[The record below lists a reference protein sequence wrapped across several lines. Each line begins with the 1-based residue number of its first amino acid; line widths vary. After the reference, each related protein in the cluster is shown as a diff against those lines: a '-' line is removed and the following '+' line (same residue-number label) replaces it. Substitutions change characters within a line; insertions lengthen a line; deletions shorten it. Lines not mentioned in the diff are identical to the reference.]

1 MAIRNKPVYKD
12 PTRIFSPH
20 KNMYW
25 QCGMWVD
32 REIDA
37 TTYPS
42 KSEAELV
49 VALRHL
55 GAVDYVKA

>member
-1 MAIRNKPVYKD
+1 MARSKPVYKD
-12 PTRIFSPH
+12 GTMIFRTDKH
-20 KNMYW
+20 QYW

-32 REIDA
+32 DKSAA
-37 TTYPS
+37 TIYPS

-55 GAVDYVKA
+55 GSVDYVKA